1 MSPISLEIAVVI
13 LGVLLLFIEMFADR
27 LDKKNLAWIGIV
39 GLSAVFIL
47 SFYATIPPDAP
58 SASGIAPSYHSFYSS
73 DAQAMFFKR
82 FALLTT
88 IVVLILSVNY
98 LGVVRKFTPGA
109 TAQGGLGEFLALP
122 VLTCAG
128 LMWMASA
135 VDFVMI
141 FVSLELVT
149 ISFYVLVSYTR
160 RNAASLEAGVKYLV
174 LGALSTG
181 FFVYGITW
189 IFGITGQ
196 TNLELVAAFLKTYH
210 GSPTP
215 LLFSFVLLT
224 IALGFKI
231 AAVPFQIWVPD
242 VYQGAPTPVA
252 AFLSV
257 GSKAAGFVVFIR
269 VLNAFSAAPAIQGKM
284 ELILIVIAAATLLY
298 GNLAAL
304 PQNNLKRLLAY
315 SSIGHAGYLLI
326 AVASAANQGASDA
339 VTFYLAA
346 YLPMTLLAFLVMIV
360 VANESAGDDI
370 ADFNGLSRRSPF
382 LAFAMLMAMVSLA
395 GLPFTAGFMGKFLV
409 FQVAIEQG
417 HYVLA
422 ALGILAVACGFY
434 YYLRVVRAMYFQPIS
449 VGPDVSSTIPVG
461 LLTRGTI
468 GLLVAA
474 ILILG
479 VYPAPLLGH
488 SGERVDPTTTRMLPA
503 SAPTARNHV
512 SLPSQSLSS
521 TFQ

>member
-1 MSPISLEIAVVI
+1 MSPISLEFAVVV
-13 LGVLLLFIEMFADR
+13 LGVVLLLVEMFADR
-27 LDKKNLAWIGIV
+27 MNKKNLAWLGIA
-39 GLSAVFIL
+39 GLSVVFVV
-47 SFYATIPPDAP
+47 SFYVTLPLDAP
-58 SASGIAPSYHSFYSS
+58 SATSITPSYHSFYIA

-88 IVVLILSVNY
+88 IVVLIMSVEY

-160 RNAASLEAGVKYLV
+160 RSAVSLEAGVKYLV

-196 TNLELVAAFLKTYH
+196 TNLELVAAFLRTYQ
-210 GSPTP
+210 GSMVPV
-215 LLFSFVLLT
+215 LFSFVLLT
-224 IALGFKI
+224 IALGFKV

-269 VLNAFSAAPAIQGKM
+269 VLNAFSAAPAIQGRM
-284 ELILIVIAAATLLY
+284 ETILLVIAAATLLY

-326 AVASAANQGASDA
+326 AVASGANRTASDA
-339 VTFYLAA
+339 ITFYLAA

-370 ADFNGLSRRSPF
+370 ADFNGLSRRSPY

-409 FQVAIEQG
+409 FQVAIEQD
-417 HYVLA
+417 HYLLA
-422 ALGILAVACGFY
+422 ALGVLAVACGFY
-434 YYLRVVRAMYFQPIS
+434 YYLRVIRAMYFQPIS
-449 VGPDVSSTIPVG
+449 IGPDVSSTIPVG
-461 LLTRGTI
+461 LITRGTI
-468 GLLVAA
+468 AVLVAA
-474 ILILG
+474 IFVLGVFPAPILG
-479 VYPAPLLGH
+479 HPMAVVIPGTA
-488 SGERVDPTTTRMLPA
+488 RVLPG
-503 SAPTARNHV
+503 SHPTAQSSV
-512 SLPSQSLSS
+512 SPSQSLSS

>member
-1 MSPISLEIAVVI
+1 MSPVFLEIAVVA
-13 LGVLLLFIEMFADR
+13 LGVFLLFVEMFSTG
-27 LDKKNLAWIGIV
+27 DKKIIAWLGVAGLAG
-39 GLSAVFIL
+39 VFIL
-47 SFYATIPPDAP
+47 SFYAVLPP
-58 SASGIAPSYHSFYSS
+58 STVSTTGVTPSYHSFYSS
-73 DAQAMFFKR
+73 DARAMFFKR

-88 IVVLILSVNY
+88 IVVLIMSVDY

-109 TAQGGLGEFLALP
+109 NAQGGLGEFLALP

-196 TNLELVAAFLKTYH
+196 TNLELVAAFLKDYH
-210 GSPTP
+210 GSTAPV
-215 LLFSFVLLT
+215 LFSFVLLT

-257 GSKAAGFVVFIR
+257 GSKAAGFVVFMR
-269 VLNAFSAAPAIQGKM
+269 VLSAFSAAPALRGRM
-284 ELILIVIAAATLLY
+284 ELILLIVAAATLLY

-315 SSIGHAGYLLI
+315 SSIGHAGYLMI
-326 AVASAANQGASDA
+326 AVASGANQAASDA
-339 VTFYLAA
+339 ISFYLAA
-346 YLPMTLLAFLVMIV
+346 YLPMTLLSFFVMIV
-360 VANESAGDDI
+360 VANYSAGDDI
-370 ADFNGLSRRSPF
+370 ADFNGLSKRSPF
-382 LAFAMLMAMVSLA
+382 LAFAMLIAMVSLA

-409 FQVAIEQG
+409 FRVGIEQKQYFLVAIG
-417 HYVLA
+417 V
-422 ALGILAVACGFY
+422 LAVACGFY
-434 YYLRVVRAMYFQPIS
+434 YYLRVVRAMYFQPIAI
-449 VGPDVSSTIPVG
+449 GPEVSGKIPLG
-461 LLTRGTI
+461 LMARGTI
-468 GLLVAA
+468 ALLIAA
-474 ILILG
+474 ILVLG
-479 VYPAPLLGH
+479 IYPLPLLGA
-488 SGERVDPTTTRMLPA
+488 SGTMSPAAATAATIPGSSTPRGTT
-503 SAPTARNHV
+503 
-512 SLPSQSLSS
+512 QSLSS

>member
-1 MSPISLEIAVVI
+1 MSPILLEAAVVA
-13 LGVLLLFIEMFADR
+13 LGILLLFVEMFSAR
-27 LDKKNLAWIGIV
+27 GDKKVIASLGIF
-39 GLSAVFIL
+39 GLGVVFVL
-47 SFYATIPPDAP
+47 SFYAVLPPDAP
-58 SASGIAPSYHSFYSS
+58 SATGVTPSYQSFYSS
-73 DAQAMFFKR
+73 DARAMFFKR

-88 IVVLILSVNY
+88 IVVLIMSVDY

-122 VLTCAG
+122 VFTCAG

-160 RNAASLEAGVKYLV
+160 RNAATLEAGVKYLV

-196 TNLELVAAFLKTYH
+196 TNLELVTAFLRTYH
-210 GSPTP
+210 GSPIP

-284 ELILIVIAAATLLY
+284 ELILVVIAAATLLY

-315 SSIGHAGYLLI
+315 SSIGHAGYLLV
-326 AVASAANQGASDA
+326 AVASGANPGAGDA
-339 VTFYLAA
+339 IAFYLAA
-346 YLPMTLLAFLVMIV
+346 YLPMTLLSFLVMIV
-360 VANESAGDDI
+360 VANYSAGDDI
-370 ADFNGLSRRSPF
+370 ADFNGLSKRSPF

-395 GLPFTAGFMGKFLV
+395 GVPFTAGFMGKFLV
-409 FQVAIEQG
+409 FEVAIEQG
-417 HYVLA
+417 HYLLAVLGV
-422 ALGILAVACGFY
+422 LSVACGFY
-434 YYLRVVRAMYFQPIS
+434 YYLRVVRAMYFQPIT
-449 VGPDVSSTIPVG
+449 VGPEVVGAIPVS

-468 GLLVAA
+468 AALIVA
-474 ILILG
+474 ILVLG
-479 VYPAPLLGH
+479 VYTQPILGPLAAARPAAGAVLTTPASH
-488 SGERVDPTTTRMLPA
+488 ARVASGEA
-503 SAPTARNHV
+503 
-512 SLPSQSLSS
+512 QSLSS

>member
-1 MSPISLEIAVVI
+1 MSPILLEAAVVA
-13 LGVLLLFIEMFADR
+13 LGVFLLLVEMFSAR
-27 LDKKNLAWIGIV
+27 NDKKIIAWLGIS
-39 GLSAVFIL
+39 GLSLVFVL
-47 SFYATIPPDAP
+47 SFYAVLPPTAV
-58 SASGIAPSYHSFYSS
+58 SSTGVTPSYHAFYSS
-73 DAQAMFFKR
+73 DARAMFFKR

-88 IVVLILSVNY
+88 IVTLIMSVDY

-160 RNAASLEAGVKYLV
+160 RNAATLEAGVKYLV

-196 TNLELVAAFLKTYH
+196 TNLERVAAFLKDYH
-210 GSPTP
+210 GSPVP
-215 LLFSFVLLT
+215 VLFSFVLLT

-269 VLNAFSAAPAIQGKM
+269 VLNAFSVAPAIQGKM
-284 ELILIVIAAATLLY
+284 ELILLVIAAATLLY

-315 SSIGHAGYLLI
+315 SSIGHAGYLLV
-326 AVASAANQGASDA
+326 AVASGANRGASDA
-339 VTFYLAA
+339 IAFYLAA

-360 VANESAGDDI
+360 VANHSAGDDI
-370 ADFNGLSRRSPF
+370 ADFNGLSKRSPL

-409 FQVAIEQG
+409 FEVALEQRQ
-417 HYVLA
+417 YLLA
-422 ALGILAVACGFY
+422 ALGVLSVACGFY
-434 YYLRVVRAMYFQPIS
+434 YYLRVVRAMYFQPVS
-449 VGPDVSSTIPVG
+449 TGPEVTATIPVG

-468 GLLVAA
+468 ALLVAA
-474 ILILG
+474 IFVLGIYTEPILG
-479 VYPAPLLGH
+479 SFDSSPSTA
-488 SGERVDPTTTRMLPA
+488 TILP
-503 SAPTARNHV
+503 
-512 SLPSQSLSS
+512 LPSPQAKVAAGQAQSLSS